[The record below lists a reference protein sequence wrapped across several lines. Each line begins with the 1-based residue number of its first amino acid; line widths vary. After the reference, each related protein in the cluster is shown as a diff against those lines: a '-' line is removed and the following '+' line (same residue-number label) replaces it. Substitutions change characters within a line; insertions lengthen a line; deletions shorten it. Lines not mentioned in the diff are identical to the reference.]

1 MQLRVYE
8 GREFPLKGATNAS
21 QIISKEILLILLS
34 RRKNSFVYIILQ
46 LGANI
51 LNVTKVT
58 ATVNVHRALCAR
70 DCLACFIC
78 LIPSSGHTWEV
89 GTIIIP
95 HLTNEETE
103 VNR

>member
-21 QIISKEILLILLS
+21 QSISKEILLILLS

-51 LNVTKVT
+51 LNVTTVT

-70 DCLACFIC
+70 AVLLALSVSF
-78 LIPSSGHTWEV
+78 H
-89 GTIIIP
+89 P
-95 HLTNEETE
+95 HATPMRWVLLLSPI
-103 VNR
+103 